1 MDNKENDELLG
12 GPNFCLKRKD
22 VDATFS
28 QCPSPSTAPEQSGI
42 NREKTKFHERVPP
55 PTHTLNHKWLEV
67 LFLFFFQQ
75 PRLTGIKIYTRYYKS
90 SGGGGGLYIFQC
102 GRMRIFIYKSNS
114 ILSLFRQWASLIA
127 RYHRYRSS
135 VFCFGCHNTNI
146 RESIAIAA
154 CEISTKIRKGKIVLF
169 ERC

>member
-90 SGGGGGLYIFQC
+90 SGGGGGLYISVRAHANIYINQILFFLFLGS
-102 GRMRIFIYKSNS
+102 GRV
-114 ILSLFRQWASLIA
+114 LL
-127 RYHRYRSS
+127 HD
-135 VFCFGCHNTNI
+135 T
-146 RESIAIAA
+146 IAIDRPSFVSAVTTQ
-154 CEISTKIRKGKIVLF
+154 I
-169 ERC
+169 